1 MIKAKPRQ
9 RKGGRGGSRSAFAGA
24 PAPAAGAGGARQ
36 RYAGNAPANKVN
48 AKINQAA
55 QKPLGGDA
63 VKVIIS
69 NLPNDVTEAAVRVC
83 HVMSCSSLRGQT
95 GNGSILIYRI

>member
-9 RKGGRGGSRSAFAGA
+9 RRGRGGGA
-24 PAPAAGAGGARQ
+24 KPASAPAAGGGGGAGARQ
-36 RYAGNAPANKVN
+36 RYAGNAPANAKVN

-55 QKPLGGDA
+55 QKPVGGDA

-69 NLPNDVTEAAVRVC
+69 NLPSDVTEAAMRVC
-83 HVMSCSSLRGQT
+83 LLPTHPHPLRSG
-95 GNGSILIYRI
+95 GIMC

>member
-9 RKGGRGGSRSAFAGA
+9 GRKGGRGGSRSASAGA
-24 PAPAAGAGGARQ
+24 PAPASGAGGARQ
-36 RYAGNAPANKVN
+36 RYASNVPNSNGNKNVN
-48 AKINQAA
+48 AKISQAA

-69 NLPNDVTEAAVRVC
+69 NLPMDVTEAAVRVC
-83 HVMSCSSLRGQT
+83 SFLLFVQR
-95 GNGSILIYRI
+95 IELIYRT

>member
-1 MIKAKPRQ
+1 MIKSKPRQQ
-9 RKGGRGGSRSAFAGA
+9 RKGGRGGGRSASASAGA
-24 PAPAAGAGGARQ
+24 GTPATGGGARQ
-36 RYAGNAPANKVN
+36 RYASNTPNGNNKVN

-63 VKVIIS
+63 TKVIIS

-83 HVMSCSSLRGQT
+83 WFSPEKK
-95 GNGSILIYRI
+95 

>member
-9 RKGGRGGSRSAFAGA
+9 RRGRGGGAKPAGA
-24 PAPAAGAGGARQ
+24 AAAGGARQ
-36 RYAGNAPANKVN
+36 RYAGNAPAANNGTAKVN
-48 AKINQAA
+48 TKINQAA

-69 NLPNDVTEAAVRVC
+69 NLPSDVSEAAVRVRLLSY
-83 HVMSCSSLRGQT
+83 VEVGQWGGADDVRT
-95 GNGSILIYRI
+95 

>member
-9 RKGGRGGSRSAFAGA
+9 RKGGRGGSRSVSAGA

-83 HVMSCSSLRGQT
+83 PLLFKDQRGT
-95 GNGSILIYRI
+95 DI

>member
-9 RKGGRGGSRSAFAGA
+9 RKGGRGGARGGAA
-24 PAPAAGAGGARQ
+24 PAPAAGGARQ
-36 RYAGNAPANKVN
+36 RYASNVPNANKNVN

-55 QKPLGGDA
+55 QKPIGGDA

-69 NLPNDVTEAAVRVC
+69 NLPQDVTEAAVRVC
-83 HVMSCSSLRGQT
+83 
-95 GNGSILIYRI
+95 IP

>member
-9 RKGGRGGSRSAFAGA
+9 RKGGRGGSRSVSAGA
-24 PAPAAGAGGARQ
+24 PAPASGAGGARQ
-36 RYAGNAPANKVN
+36 RYASNVPNGNKNVN

-83 HVMSCSSLRGQT
+83 PFSRGV
-95 GNGSILIYRI
+95 RKC

>member
-9 RKGGRGGSRSAFAGA
+9 RKGGRGGSRSASAGA
-24 PAPAAGAGGARQ
+24 PAPAAGGARQ
-36 RYAGNAPANKVN
+36 RYANNVPNANKNVN

-83 HVMSCSSLRGQT
+83 ASPSYI
-95 GNGSILIYRI
+95 N

>member
-1 MIKAKPRQ
+1 
-9 RKGGRGGSRSAFAGA
+9 
-24 PAPAAGAGGARQ
+24 
-36 RYAGNAPANKVN
+36 VN

-63 VKVIIS
+63 TKVIIS

-83 HVMSCSSLRGQT
+83 WFSQDTRSEGYNTNTFRT
-95 GNGSILIYRI
+95 

>member
-9 RKGGRGGSRSAFAGA
+9 RKGGRGGSRSVSAGA
-24 PAPAAGAGGARQ
+24 PAAAGAGGARQ
-36 RYAGNAPANKVN
+36 RYASNVPNGNKNVN

-83 HVMSCSSLRGQT
+83 HFL
-95 GNGSILIYRI
+95 

>member
-9 RKGGRGGSRSAFAGA
+9 RKGGRGGSRSVSAGA
-24 PAPAAGAGGARQ
+24 PAPAAGGARQ
-36 RYAGNAPANKVN
+36 RYANNVPNANKNVN

-83 HVMSCSSLRGQT
+83 PLPFC
-95 GNGSILIYRI
+95 IYGD